1 MNAPEKLTAGFAW
14 EWEET
19 FPDFPATT
27 FGLVVLLVLQSSAA
41 TKVTLNATANGN
53 AFTVLL
59 PSATSATMTAGTYK
73 VITYATLGSEEYF
86 LSEKTITVAA
96 NPTTSTGDQRSHVQK
111 VLDAINAVLEGR
123 AATEYSSITV
133 DGSSVASLTHS
144 QLLDFKQKYEVMYSR
159 EKEKERIAAGGKRR
173 NKIIPKFQ

>member
-19 FPDFPATT
+19 FPDFPAST

-41 TKVTLNATANGN
+41 TKVTLNGTANGN

-59 PSATSATMTAGTYK
+59 PSATSTGMTAGTYK

-96 NPTTSTGDQRSHVQK
+96 NPINSTGDQRSHVQK

-123 AATEYSSITV
+123 AATEYSSITI

>member
-1 MNAPEKLTAGFAW
+1 MNAPEKLTAGFAYS
-14 EWEET
+14 WEET

-27 FGLVVLLVLQSSAA
+27 YGLKVLLVLQSAAA
-41 TKVTLNATANGN
+41 TSVTITATANGT
-53 AFTVLL
+53 AFEVLL
-59 PSATSATMTAGTYK
+59 LSATSATMTAGTYK
-73 VITYATLGSEEYF
+73 VITYATLGIEEYF
-86 LSEKTITVAA
+86 LSEKTITVVA
-96 NPTTSTGDQRSHVQK
+96 NPFTSTGDQRTHIQK

-133 DGSSVASLTHS
+133 DGQAIASLTHS